1 MPISFL
7 NKDNNYFKIIFFT
20 IYYIFF
26 ITAFYINEDS
36 TGGAFNDYVGYK
48 NLIDLFINDFKET
61 LLTFDQYGE
70 RHSPVTIILLSQF
83 YKTGLSDEL
92 IRFFFFNTSIISVIF
107 FYKCLKI
114 KFRDTKTNYLFLISL
129 TFFLSPIVRSLS
141 VWPDSRIFGF
151 LFFIISVYFYL
162 KYFYLKKKIIY
173 SYLNLFF
180 LALAS
185 YFSLNFCLFGIYFFF
200 KFFKELNIK
209 KKIFHYLIISFVLIF
224 PAFYYLFI
232 LDIFFIDPGLTPG
245 NDINSL
251 GINNSLNF
259 SNKILI
265 ISSIIFFYS
274 LPFIFY
280 FKKFFLLKNLY
291 LKEIL
296 ILFLFSLINI
306 YLFNYKIEFTGGGIF
321 FKISNFLFGNN
332 LVFFGISIYSILLI
346 FLLFRPLKN
355 LNNFLILFLLLIS
368 NPQLSIY
375 HKYYDPLL
383 LFLFFTIFEIKINKD
398 YFDFRNILIL
408 NVFCISFLVM
418 NFLK

>member
-20 IYYIFF
+20 VYYIFF
-26 ITAFYINEDS
+26 ITAFYISEDS
-36 TGGAFNDYVGYK
+36 TGGAFNDYIGYK
-48 NLIDLFINDFKET
+48 NLINLFINDFKET

-114 KFRDTKTNYLFLISL
+114 KFQDTKTNYLFLIAL

-162 KYFYLKKKIIY
+162 KYFYLEKKIIY

-185 YFSLNFCLFGIYFFF
+185 YFSLNFCLFGVYFFF
-200 KFFKELNIK
+200 KFFKDLNIS

-232 LDIFFIDPGLTPG
+232 LDVFFIDPGLTPG
-245 NDINSL
+245 YEINSL
-251 GINNSLNF
+251 GISNSLNF

-280 FKKFFLLKNLY
+280 FKRFFLLKNLY
-291 LKEIL
+291 LKEIF
-296 ILFLFSLINI
+296 ILLVFSLINI

-321 FKISNFLFGNN
+321 FKISNFLFDNN
-332 LVFFGISIYSILLI
+332 LFFFCISIYSILFI
-346 FLLFRPLKN
+346 FVLFKPIKN

-383 LFLFFTIFEIKINKD
+383 LFLFFTIFEININKD
-398 YFDFRNILIL
+398 YFGLRNILIL

>member
-20 IYYIFF
+20 VYYIFF
-26 ITAFYINEDS
+26 ITAFYISEDS
-36 TGGAFNDYVGYK
+36 TGGAFNDYIGYK
-48 NLIDLFINDFKET
+48 NLINLFINDFKET
-61 LLTFDQYGE
+61 FLTFDQYGE

-114 KFRDTKTNYLFLISL
+114 KFQDTKTNYLFLIAL

-185 YFSLNFCLFGIYFFF
+185 YFSLNFCLFGVYFFF
-200 KFFKELNIK
+200 KFFKDLHIN

-232 LDIFFIDPGLTPG
+232 LDVFFIDPGLTPG
-245 NDINSL
+245 NEINSL
-251 GINNSLNF
+251 GISNSLNF

-280 FKKFFLLKNLY
+280 LKKFFLLKNLY
-291 LKEIL
+291 LKEIF
-296 ILFLFSLINI
+296 ILLVFSLINI

-321 FKISNFLFGNN
+321 FKISNFLFDNN
-332 LVFFGISIYSILLI
+332 LFFFCISIYSILFI
-346 FLLFRPLKN
+346 FVLFKPIKN
-355 LNNFLILFLLLIS
+355 LNNFLILFILLIS

-383 LFLFFTIFEIKINKD
+383 LFLFFTIFEININKD
-398 YFDFRNILIL
+398 YFGLRNILIL

>member
-20 IYYIFF
+20 VYYIFF
-26 ITAFYINEDS
+26 ITAFYISEDS
-36 TGGAFNDYVGYK
+36 TGGAFNDYIGYK
-48 NLIDLFINDFKET
+48 NLINLFINDFKET
-61 LLTFDQYGE
+61 FLTFDQYGE

-114 KFRDTKTNYLFLISL
+114 KFQDTKTNYLFLIAL

-185 YFSLNFCLFGIYFFF
+185 YFSLNFCLFGVYFFF
-200 KFFKELNIK
+200 KFFKDLHIN

-232 LDIFFIDPGLTPG
+232 LDVFFIDPGLTPG
-245 NDINSL
+245 NEINSL
-251 GINNSLNF
+251 GISNSLNF

-291 LKEIL
+291 LKEIF
-296 ILFLFSLINI
+296 ILLVFSLINI

-321 FKISNFLFGNN
+321 FKISNFLFDNN
-332 LVFFGISIYSILLI
+332 LFFFCISIYSILFI
-346 FLLFRPLKN
+346 FVLFKPIKN
-355 LNNFLILFLLLIS
+355 LNNFLILFILLIS

-383 LFLFFTIFEIKINKD
+383 LFLFFTIFEININKD
-398 YFDFRNILIL
+398 YFGLRNILIL

>member
-61 LLTFDQYGE
+61 FLTFDQYGE

-114 KFRDTKTNYLFLISL
+114 KFRDTKTNYLFLIAL

-209 KKIFHYLIISFVLIF
+209 KKIFHYLIIRFVLIF

-296 ILFLFSLINI
+296 ILLLFSLINI

-332 LVFFGISIYSILLI
+332 LVFFGISIYSILFI

>member
-61 LLTFDQYGE
+61 FLTFDQYGE

-296 ILFLFSLINI
+296 ILLLFSLINI

-332 LVFFGISIYSILLI
+332 LVFFGISIYSILFI

>member
-114 KFRDTKTNYLFLISL
+114 KFQDTKTNYLFLIAL

-265 ISSIIFFYS
+265 ISSIIFFY
-274 LPFIFY
+274 LFPFVFY

-296 ILFLFSLINI
+296 ILLTFSLINI

-346 FLLFRPLKN
+346 FLLFRPFKN

>member
-114 KFRDTKTNYLFLISL
+114 KFQDTKTNYLFLIAL

-151 LFFIISVYFYL
+151 LFFIISQV
-162 KYFYLKKKIIY
+162 
-173 SYLNLFF
+173 LF
-180 LALAS
+180 
-185 YFSLNFCLFGIYFFF
+185 
-200 KFFKELNIK
+200 K
-209 KKIFHYLIISFVLIF
+209 
-224 PAFYYLFI
+224 
-232 LDIFFIDPGLTPG
+232 T
-245 NDINSL
+245 
-251 GINNSLNF
+251 
-259 SNKILI
+259 
-265 ISSIIFFYS
+265 
-274 LPFIFY
+274 
-280 FKKFFLLKNLY
+280 
-291 LKEIL
+291 
-296 ILFLFSLINI
+296 
-306 YLFNYKIEFTGGGIF
+306 
-321 FKISNFLFGNN
+321 
-332 LVFFGISIYSILLI
+332 
-346 FLLFRPLKN
+346 R
-355 LNNFLILFLLLIS
+355 
-368 NPQLSIY
+368 
-375 HKYYDPLL
+375 
-383 LFLFFTIFEIKINKD
+383 
-398 YFDFRNILIL
+398 
-408 NVFCISFLVM
+408 
-418 NFLK
+418 

>member
-20 IYYIFF
+20 VYYIFF

-36 TGGAFNDYVGYK
+36 TGGAFNDYIGYK

-61 LLTFDQYGE
+61 LLTFDQFGE

-114 KFRDTKTNYLFLISL
+114 KFQNTKTNYLFLIAL

-162 KYFYLKKKIIY
+162 KYFYLEKKIIY
-173 SYLNLFF
+173 SFLNLFF

-200 KFFKELNIK
+200 KFFKELNIE
-209 KKIFHYLIISFVLIF
+209 KKIFHYLIICFVLIF

-232 LDIFFIDPGLTPG
+232 LDIFFINPGLTPG

-274 LPFIFY
+274 LPFIIY

-296 ILFLFSLINI
+296 ILLIFSLINI
-306 YLFNYKIEFTGGGIF
+306 YLFNYKIEFTGGGIL

-332 LVFFGISIYSILLI
+332 LIFFCISIYSILFI
-346 FLLFRPLKN
+346 FLLFKPVKN

-383 LFLFFTIFEIKINKD
+383 LFLFFTIFEININKD
-398 YFDFRNILIL
+398 YFNFSNILIL
-408 NVFCISFLVM
+408 NVFCFTFLAMSFL
-418 NFLK
+418 K

>member
-114 KFRDTKTNYLFLISL
+114 KFRDTKTNYLFLIAL

-296 ILFLFSLINI
+296 ILLIFSLINI

-332 LVFFGISIYSILLI
+332 LVFFGISIYSILFI

>member
-1 MPISFL
+1 MPVSFL

-61 LLTFDQYGE
+61 FLTFDQYGE

-296 ILFLFSLINI
+296 ILLLFSLINI

-332 LVFFGISIYSILLI
+332 LVFFGISIYSILFI

>member
-20 IYYIFF
+20 VYYIFF

-36 TGGAFNDYVGYK
+36 TGGAFNDYIGYK

-61 LLTFDQYGE
+61 LLTFDQFGE

-114 KFRDTKTNYLFLISL
+114 KFQNTKTNYLFLIAL

-162 KYFYLKKKIIY
+162 KYFYLEKKIIY
-173 SYLNLFF
+173 SFLNLFF

-209 KKIFHYLIISFVLIF
+209 KKIFHYLIICFVLIF

-232 LDIFFIDPGLTPG
+232 LDIFFINPGLTPG

-274 LPFIFY
+274 LPFIIY

-296 ILFLFSLINI
+296 ILLIFSLINI
-306 YLFNYKIEFTGGGIF
+306 YLFNYKIEFTGGGIL
-321 FKISNFLFGNN
+321 FKISNFLFDNN
-332 LVFFGISIYSILLI
+332 LIFFCISIYSILFI
-346 FLLFRPLKN
+346 FLLFKPVKN

-383 LFLFFTIFEIKINKD
+383 LFLFFTIFEININKD
-398 YFDFRNILIL
+398 YFNFSNILIL
-408 NVFCISFLVM
+408 NVFCFTFLAMSFL
-418 NFLK
+418 K

>member
-61 LLTFDQYGE
+61 FLTFDQYGE

-114 KFRDTKTNYLFLISL
+114 KFQDTKTNYLFLIAL

-296 ILFLFSLINI
+296 ILLLFSLINI

-332 LVFFGISIYSILLI
+332 LVFFGISIYSILFI

>member
-114 KFRDTKTNYLFLISL
+114 KFQDTKTNYLFLIAL

-232 LDIFFIDPGLTPG
+232 LNIFFIDPGLTPG

-265 ISSIIFFYS
+265 ISSIIFFY
-274 LPFIFY
+274 LFPFVFY

-296 ILFLFSLINI
+296 ILFIFSLINI

-332 LVFFGISIYSILLI
+332 LVFFGISIYSILFI

>member
-114 KFRDTKTNYLFLISL
+114 KFQDTKTNFLFLIAL

-296 ILFLFSLINI
+296 ILLIFSLINI

-332 LVFFGISIYSILLI
+332 LVFFGISIYSILFI

>member
-7 NKDNNYFKIIFFT
+7 NKDNNNFKIIFFT
-20 IYYIFF
+20 LYYIFF

-36 TGGAFNDYVGYK
+36 TGGAFNDYLGYK
-48 NLIDLFINDFKET
+48 NLINLFINDFKET
-61 LLTFDQYGE
+61 LLNFDQYGE
-70 RHSPVTIILLSQF
+70 RHSPITIILLSQF

-114 KFRDTKTNYLFLISL
+114 KFQDTKTNYLFLIAL

-162 KYFYLKKKIIY
+162 KYFYLKKKIMY

-200 KFFKELNIK
+200 KFFNELNIK
-209 KKIFHYLIISFVLIF
+209 KKMFHYLIISFVLIF

-245 NDINSL
+245 NNINSL
-251 GINNSLNF
+251 GIKNNLNL

-291 LKEIL
+291 IKEIL
-296 ILFLFSLINI
+296 ILLIFLLLII

-321 FKISNFLFGNN
+321 FKISNLLFGSN
-332 LVFFGISIYSILLI
+332 LIFFCISIYSILFI
-346 FLLFRPLKN
+346 YLLFKPVKN
-355 LNNFLILFLLLIS
+355 LNNFLILILLLIS

-398 YFDFRNILIL
+398 YFNFRNILTL
-408 NVFCISFLVM
+408 NVFCISFLAM

>member
-1 MPISFL
+1 MPISFY

-332 LVFFGISIYSILLI
+332 LVFFGISIYSILFI

>member
-61 LLTFDQYGE
+61 FLTFDQYGE

-114 KFRDTKTNYLFLISL
+114 KFRDTKTNYLFLIAL

-296 ILFLFSLINI
+296 ILLIFSLINI

-332 LVFFGISIYSILLI
+332 LVFFGISIYSILFI

>member
-7 NKDNNYFKIIFFT
+7 NKDNNNFKIIFFT
-20 IYYIFF
+20 LYYIFF

-36 TGGAFNDYVGYK
+36 TGGAFNDYLGYK
-48 NLIDLFINDFKET
+48 NLINLFINDFKET
-61 LLTFDQYGE
+61 LLNFDQYGE
-70 RHSPVTIILLSQF
+70 RHSPITIILLSQF

-114 KFRDTKTNYLFLISL
+114 KFQDTKTNYLFLIAL

-209 KKIFHYLIISFVLIF
+209 KKMFHYLIISFVLIF

-245 NDINSL
+245 NNINSL
-251 GINNSLNF
+251 GIKNNLNL

-291 LKEIL
+291 IKEIL
-296 ILFLFSLINI
+296 ILLIFLLINI

-321 FKISNFLFGNN
+321 FKISNLLFGSN
-332 LVFFGISIYSILLI
+332 LIFFCISIYSILFI
-346 FLLFRPLKN
+346 YLLFKPVKN
-355 LNNFLILFLLLIS
+355 LNNFLILILLLIS

-398 YFDFRNILIL
+398 YFNFRNILTL
-408 NVFCISFLVM
+408 NVFCISFLAM

>member
-114 KFRDTKTNYLFLISL
+114 KFQDTKTNYLFLIAL

-296 ILFLFSLINI
+296 ILLIFSLINI

-321 FKISNFLFGNN
+321 FKTSNFLFGNN
-332 LVFFGISIYSILLI
+332 LVFFGISIYSILFI
-346 FLLFRPLKN
+346 FLLFGPLKN

>member
-1 MPISFL
+1 MPISFF

-61 LLTFDQYGE
+61 FLTFDQYGE

-296 ILFLFSLINI
+296 ILLLFSLINI

-332 LVFFGISIYSILLI
+332 LVFFGISIYSILFI

>member
-1 MPISFL
+1 M
-7 NKDNNYFKIIFFT
+7 
-20 IYYIFF
+20 
-26 ITAFYINEDS
+26 
-36 TGGAFNDYVGYK
+36 
-48 NLIDLFINDFKET
+48 
-61 LLTFDQYGE
+61 
-70 RHSPVTIILLSQF
+70 
-83 YKTGLSDEL
+83 SDEF

-162 KYFYLKKKIIY
+162 KYFYLRKKIIY

-265 ISSIIFFYS
+265 ISGIIFFYS

-296 ILFLFSLINI
+296 ILLIFSLINI

-332 LVFFGISIYSILLI
+332 LVFFGISIYSILFI
-346 FLLFRPLKN
+346 FLLFRPLKK

>member
-1 MPISFL
+1 MDRWLGEF
-7 NKDNNYFKIIFFT
+7 IFCV
-20 IYYIFF
+20 
-26 ITAFYINEDS
+26 DVS
-36 TGGAFNDYVGYK
+36 
-48 NLIDLFINDFKET
+48 
-61 LLTFDQYGE
+61 
-70 RHSPVTIILLSQF
+70 
-83 YKTGLSDEL
+83 
-92 IRFFFFNTSIISVIF
+92 
-107 FYKCLKI
+107 
-114 KFRDTKTNYLFLISL
+114 
-129 TFFLSPIVRSLS
+129 
-141 VWPDSRIFGF
+141 
-151 LFFIISVYFYL
+151 
-162 KYFYLKKKIIY
+162 
-173 SYLNLFF
+173 
-180 LALAS
+180 
-185 YFSLNFCLFGIYFFF
+185 
-200 KFFKELNIK
+200 
-209 KKIFHYLIISFVLIF
+209 
-224 PAFYYLFI
+224 AFYYLFI

-265 ISSIIFFYS
+265 ISSIIFFY
-274 LPFIFY
+274 LFPFVFY

-296 ILFLFSLINI
+296 ILLIFSLINI

>member
-61 LLTFDQYGE
+61 FLTFDQYGE

-114 KFRDTKTNYLFLISL
+114 KFQDTKTNYLFLIAL

-296 ILFLFSLINI
+296 ILLIFSLINI

-332 LVFFGISIYSILLI
+332 LVFFGISIYSILFI